1 MHDQVL
7 PPPAAPAP
15 DAGTTLTEGEIDE
28 PNRTPTDEAHARRIS
43 YFMLFRLAV
52 LSAFTILA
60 GVTAWYRSAQV
71 ESFYE
76 WTTWGTLGLGYF
88 LTLLFAWT
96 LPRVQNLKRFAWGQ
110 TTIDIVLAAVVVQ
123 LSGGLDSGFVFLYLV
138 AILGAATMGDRR
150 QTWTATGACLL
161 IYATFSALQVLALV
175 TPMSAIGDLPRLT
188 TAEIAIAVARTAAG
202 IGGVGI
208 LSAYLNVQLWSSE
221 RQIGSLRALHE
232 NIVRSLTSGLL
243 TVDSRGTVL
252 FANPMALEILGRSGT
267 LEGDHVD
274 DLIPGTAK
282 HLADSGG
289 PHNRFDL
296 EIRRPDGRGLHLGLN
311 CAPLLDNDGRFLG
324 HVVHFQDVTELHD
337 LTRKARRNERL
348 AAIGGLAASVA
359 HEVRNPLAAISGS
372 AELLGP
378 AVQDGDDQK
387 LLGVIRRESVR
398 LERTVSDL
406 LAFTRP
412 KKPEPV
418 PIELTRAIGEILEAF
433 RADPANVD
441 IDISFAA
448 RGRMTAE
455 VDPSQFSQVLWN
467 LLRNAVEAMERR
479 GPIKVTL
486 RREGSSFEVA
496 VADAGPGI
504 AADELD
510 RVFEPFFSSKEKGS
524 GFGLALV
531 HRIVQDHGGEVSV
544 DSTAGRG
551 ATFTVRLPLRR
562 A

>member
-7 PPPAAPAP
+7 PSPTAAAP
-15 DAGTTLTEGEIDE
+15 DAGTTLTEGEVVE
-28 PNRTPTDEAHARRIS
+28 PRRTPTDEAHARRIS

-60 GVTAWYRSAQV
+60 GVTAWYRSAEV
-71 ESFYE
+71 GPFYE

-150 QTWTATGACLL
+150 QTWTATGACLI
-161 IYATFSALQVLALV
+161 IYATLSALQVLGVA

-188 TAEIAIAVARTAAG
+188 TAEVAIAVARTAAG

-243 TVDSRGTVL
+243 TVDSSGRVL
-252 FANPMALEILGRSGT
+252 FANPMALEILGRTGT

-274 DLIPGTAK
+274 DVIEGTAK

-296 EIRRPDGRGLHLGLN
+296 EIRRPDGRSVHLGLN

-433 RADPANVD
+433 RADPANAD

-448 RGRMTAE
+448 PGRISAE

-467 LLRNAVEAMERR
+467 LLRNAVEAMDRR

-486 RREGSSFEVA
+486 RREEGSFEVA
-496 VADAGPGI
+496 IADSGPGI
-504 AADELD
+504 DAEELD
-510 RVFEPFFSSKEKGS
+510 RVFEPFFSTKEKGS

-544 DSTAGRG
+544 DSSAGRG

-562 A
+562 N

>member
-7 PPPAAPAP
+7 PSPTAPAP
-15 DAGTTLTEGEIDE
+15 DASTTLTEGVISE
-28 PNRTPTDEAHARRIS
+28 PNRSPTDEAHARRIS

-60 GVTAWYRSAQV
+60 GVTAWYRGAEV
-71 ESFYE
+71 ETFYE

-150 QTWTATGACLL
+150 QTWTATAACLS
-161 IYATFSALQVLALV
+161 IYATLSALQVLGLAA
-175 TPMSAIGDLPRLT
+175 PISAIGDLPRLT

-243 TVDSRGTVL
+243 TVDSSGTVL
-252 FANPMALEILGRSGT
+252 FANPTALEILGRTGT

-274 DLIPGTAK
+274 EVIAGTAT

-296 EIRRPDGRGLHLGLN
+296 EIRRPDGRSVHLGLN

-378 AVQDGDDQK
+378 AVQEGDDKK
-387 LLGVIRRESVR
+387 LLGVILRESVR

-418 PIELTRAIGEILEAF
+418 PIELTRAVGEILEGF
-433 RADPANVD
+433 RADPANTD

-448 RGRMTAE
+448 PGRMTAQ

-486 RREGSSFEVA
+486 RREGSAFEVA
-496 VADAGPGI
+496 VTDSGPGI
-504 AADELD
+504 ASEELD
-510 RVFEPFFSSKEKGS
+510 RVFEPFFSTKEKGS

-544 DSTAGRG
+544 DSPAGQG
-551 ATFTVRLPLRR
+551 ATFTVRLPLRHG
-562 A
+562 